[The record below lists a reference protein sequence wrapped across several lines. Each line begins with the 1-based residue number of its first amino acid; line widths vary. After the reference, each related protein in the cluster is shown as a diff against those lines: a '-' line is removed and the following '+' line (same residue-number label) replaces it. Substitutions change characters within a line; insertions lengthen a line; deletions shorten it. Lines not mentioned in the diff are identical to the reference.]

1 MCGGNG
7 CLIPCSVLHPPFP
20 PRQVA
25 TADTALTAQSAEMA
39 DVRGRWLPELTRIIE
54 TINDSFGLNFAEI
67 G

>member
-1 MCGGNG
+1 M
-7 CLIPCSVLHPPFP
+7 
-20 PRQVA
+20 A
-25 TADTALTAQSAEMA
+25 ADDTALAAQSADMA